1 VTGDISIAELA
12 RQVREVLG
20 RFQSLADR
28 LDTSYVTKEVFD
40 LYQRGVDKTVGE
52 LEKDAANLE
61 RDKAEVLAFNDLA
74 RRVANIEDNQKWMV
88 RLILG
93 LIVVAIVGTVLITGG
108 SK

>member
-1 VTGDISIAELA
+1 MTGDISIAELA

-28 LDTSYVTKEVFD
+28 LDTSYVTKELFD
-40 LYQRGVDKTVGE
+40 LYQRSVDKTTTD
-52 LEKDAANLE
+52 LENDCQNLE

-74 RRVANIEDNQKWMV
+74 RRVANIEDNQKWIV
-88 RLILG
+88 RLFLG
-93 LIVVAIVGTVLITGG
+93 LIVVAVISTVLVAGG